1 MEAIS
6 IESAEHYSWGE
17 GCSGWHLMKSE
28 GASVIQEM
36 VPPGKSEVRHFHN
49 RAQQF
54 FFVLSGEATIEA
66 DGTRVIL
73 RSGQGLPI
81 PPRVP
86 HQFRN
91 DSSSKVEF
99 LVISAPPSH
108 GDRENL

>member
-6 IESAEHYSWGE
+6 IEGAEHYSWGE

-28 GASVIQEM
+28 RMSVIQEM

-49 RAQQF
+49 HAEQF
-54 FFVLSGEATIEA
+54 FFMLSGVATVEANGKII
-66 DGTRVIL
+66 VL
-73 RSGQGLPI
+73 RPGQGVHI
-81 PPRVP
+81 PSRVP
-86 HQFRN
+86 HQFKN
-91 DSSSKVEF
+91 DSSGKVEF